1 MESMSCNLQTVLQAI
16 DALYN
21 VPDPVKKKSAGQWLN
36 EFQKSVSYY
45 FINKNMFL
53 LLSFF

>member
-36 EFQKSVSYY
+36 EFQKSVSY
-45 FINKNMFL
+45 
-53 LLSFF
+53 